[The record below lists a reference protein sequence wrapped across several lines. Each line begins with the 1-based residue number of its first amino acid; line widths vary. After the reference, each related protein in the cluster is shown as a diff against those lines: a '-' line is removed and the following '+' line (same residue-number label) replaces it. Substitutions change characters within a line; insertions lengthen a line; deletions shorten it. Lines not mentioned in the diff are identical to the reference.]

1 MKSILLSLITLF
13 SLNAMANTDET
24 VVIESRKTIVEKDS
38 SEHMRMNKKI
48 TVQWQL
54 FGSGANGTSQ
64 SAIIAGYHLDRNSI
78 IQLEAGG
85 GGNSF
90 RTFFSSSEY
99 SYNSYSVGAH
109 FKKFLG
115 NSFYVKTGVD
125 YRSVDYVFNYGYSS
139 VKTGFEGN
147 SLAASLVIGNQWQ
160 WDNFTLGCDW
170 IGLSLPFAHTVTSET
185 LSADADSYHRANL
198 DEDEEHYLKNGY
210 AQALRFYVGYSF

>member
-1 MKSILLSLITLF
+1 MKSILLPLITLL
-13 SLNAMANTDET
+13 SLNAIASTEE
-24 VVIESRKTIVEKDS
+24 VIIESRKTIVEKDS
-38 SEHMRMNKKI
+38 SEHMRMNKKL

-85 GGNSF
+85 GGTSF
-90 RTFFSSSEY
+90 RNTFFNSSEY
-99 SYNSYSVGAH
+99 SYDSYSVGAH

-115 NSFYVKTGVD
+115 NSFYVKSGID
-125 YRSVDYVFNYGYSS
+125 YRTVKYRFDYGYSS

-147 SLAASLVIGNQWQ
+147 STAASIVIGNQWQ
-160 WDNFTLGCDW
+160 WNNFTLGCDW
-170 IGLSLPFAHTVTSET
+170 IGLSLPFAHNITSET
-185 LSADADSYHRANL
+185 LSDNADSYHRTSL

>member
-13 SLNAMANTDET
+13 SVNAIASTDET
-24 VVIESRKTIVEKDS
+24 VIIESRKTIVEKDS

-90 RTFFSSSEY
+90 RNTFFTDNQY
-99 SYNSYSVGAH
+99 SY
-109 FKKFLG
+109 
-115 NSFYVKTGVD
+115 
-125 YRSVDYVFNYGYSS
+125 
-139 VKTGFEGN
+139 
-147 SLAASLVIGNQWQ
+147 
-160 WDNFTLGCDW
+160 
-170 IGLSLPFAHTVTSET
+170 
-185 LSADADSYHRANL
+185 DSYAVDWPDTSRCTQ
-198 DEDEEHYLKNGY
+198 YY
-210 AQALRFYVGYSF
+210 I